1 MIPDQCDP
9 TPSVREEISQ
19 HRTTDEM
26 SPNTTLYIFTCVYIH
41 HVWPDL
47 TYQNNNLNNLLIYLH
62 LNKDLRK
69 TKNLH
74 FNVDL
79 ENMIKMTLKN
89 QGTFWLTWSNTK
101 RWIVQH
107 IETHG
112 CRVDVSPTDVS
123 PTESSWMLRPLN
135 KLSLGYYVPDRSV
148 PTLDHVTHGS
158 HKAGSTAAIRLPI
171 GHWWNWPN
179 LT

>member
-1 MIPDQCDP
+1 MCPNR
-9 TPSVREEISQ
+9 TVREEMSQ
-19 HRTTDEM
+19 HRTADEM

-47 TYQNNNLNNLLIYLH
+47 TYQNNLTNLLIYLH

-89 QGTFWLTWSNTK
+89 KGTFWPTWSNTN

-107 IETHG
+107 IETHAYCWYEWSMG
-112 CRVDVSPTDVS
+112 SIMNRGFLETYCQRDISS
-123 PTESSWMLRPLN
+123 KESIIQGTHRPRKASSKN
-135 KLSLGYYVPDRSV
+135 KLFGYTSDRDKFDIA
-148 PTLDHVTHGS
+148 P
-158 HKAGSTAAIRLPI
+158 
-171 GHWWNWPN
+171 
-179 LT
+179 